1 MRLFVKIGA
10 ILLCALQLISCGARQ
25 VDICELMQ
33 RLCEESGGENGKGI
47 LYFNQT
53 RNSQNEDFEEL
64 SYEDFGF
71 LYSGKR
77 EPPVC
82 ANRITGYAV
91 RLSLDGD
98 GYEIHIIECA
108 NPSDTEEISEMLLK
122 RVERLQGAEI
132 LQYAP
137 QTYEMYFRGA
147 QVYARGKYA
156 FLLAT
161 PDNKAVIEA
170 IDRAL

>member
-53 RNSQNEDFEEL
+53 RSSQNEDFEEL

-77 EPPVC
+77 EPPV
-82 ANRITGYAV
+82 
-91 RLSLDGD
+91 
-98 GYEIHIIECA
+98 
-108 NPSDTEEISEMLLK
+108 
-122 RVERLQGAEI
+122 
-132 LQYAP
+132 
-137 QTYEMYFRGA
+137 
-147 QVYARGKYA
+147 
-156 FLLAT
+156 
-161 PDNKAVIEA
+161 
-170 IDRAL
+170 